1 MASMDYKL
9 PHYFASAGQIA
20 YGEAALENT
29 FVEEFCCNNG
39 CVSII

>member
-1 MASMDYKL
+1 MDYKL

-29 FVEEFCCNNG
+29 FVEEFCSNNG